1 MVRKET
7 DAKAKRGRPAATP
20 KEREDEMI
28 NLAMELA
35 EQQLRDGTATPSV
48 IVHYLKLGSTRGIIE
63 NEMLA
68 KKSDLLRAQKE
79 KLDSDKRMEDL
90 YEQAL
95 TAMKVYGGQ
104 VEDVADEQPE
114 DIFGDAPPEYIR
126 R

>member
-1 MVRKET
+1 MASKKNKAET
-7 DAKAKRGRPAATP
+7 KRGRPATTP

-28 NLAMELA
+28 NLAMGLA

-68 KKSDLLRAQKE
+68 KKSDLLKAQKE

-95 TAMKVYGGQ
+95 VAMKVYGGQ
-104 VEDVADEQPE
+104 VEDLADEQPE
-114 DIFGDAPPEYIR
+114 DIF
-126 R
+126 

>member
-1 MVRKET
+1 
-7 DAKAKRGRPAATP
+7 
-20 KEREDEMI
+20 MI

>member
-1 MVRKET
+1 MASKKNKAET
-7 DAKAKRGRPAATP
+7 TRGRPAITP

-28 NLAMELA
+28 NLAMGLA

-95 TAMKVYGGQ
+95 KAMKVYGGQ
-104 VEDVADEQPE
+104 VEDLADEQPE
-114 DIFGDAPPEYIR
+114 DVFGDDPSEYIR
-126 R
+126 G

>member
-1 MVRKET
+1 M
-7 DAKAKRGRPAATP
+7 AKAKNTPKTDRGRPATTP

-28 NLAMELA
+28 NLAMGLA

-63 NEMLA
+63 NEMLS
-68 KKSDLLRAQKE
+68 KKSELLKAQKE

-90 YEQAL
+90 YERAL

-104 VEDVADEQPE
+104 VEDDADYQAE
-114 DIFGDAPPEYIR
+114 DIF
-126 R
+126 